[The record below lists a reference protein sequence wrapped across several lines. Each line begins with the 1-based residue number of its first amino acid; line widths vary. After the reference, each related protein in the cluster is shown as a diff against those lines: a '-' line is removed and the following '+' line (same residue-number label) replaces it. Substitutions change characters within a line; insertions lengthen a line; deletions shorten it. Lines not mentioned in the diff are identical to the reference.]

1 MNRTKTSNIDIT
13 TATPIR
19 SIRAYCLDCTGG
31 ERATVRNCSYTWCPL
46 YPYRMGKRPP
56 KGTAATPMK
65 TIRKQCME
73 CCSGVP
79 SEVRKCPAGACSI
92 HRYRFGRKVA
102 ATGELSTAGD
112 FSEALTMND
121 TPEQSE
127 GQKAPLFDEL

>member
-1 MNRTKTSNIDIT
+1 MNRTQTSTIKPD
-13 TATPIR
+13 TPIR

-31 ERATVRNCSYTWCPL
+31 EKVTVRNCSYTWCPL

-65 TIRKQCME
+65 TIRKQCLE

-79 SEVRKCPAGACSI
+79 SEVRRCPAGACSI
-92 HRYRFGRKVA
+92 HRYRMGRKEA
-102 ATGELSTAGD
+102 ATGELSTASD
-112 FSEALTMND
+112 FSGDLTMND

-127 GQKAPLFDEL
+127 RQKAPLFDEL